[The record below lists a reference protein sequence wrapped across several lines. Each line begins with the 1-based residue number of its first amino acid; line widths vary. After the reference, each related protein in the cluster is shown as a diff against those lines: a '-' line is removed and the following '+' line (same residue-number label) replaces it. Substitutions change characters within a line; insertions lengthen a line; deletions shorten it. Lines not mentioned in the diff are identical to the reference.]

1 MPYHELER
9 RGWIRRQAI
18 APEEIQGVLE
28 RAEEEL
34 SAARELAARF
44 PSSSFELAYNAML
57 LAATALLYSEG
68 YRAGV
73 ERHHKTLV
81 EFTESCLGQPH
92 PRLVNEFDRARR
104 KRHRTVYGQYRATKQ
119 EANHALS
126 VAQQLL
132 EVISQ
137 KLAKKH
143 TPISAENSDGSGGK
157 HE

>member
-1 MPYHELER
+1 MPYPELER
-9 RGWIRRQAI
+9 GGWIRREAI
-18 APEEIQGVLE
+18 TPEEIQGVLE

-57 LAATALLYSEG
+57 LAATALLYNEG
-68 YRAGV
+68 YRASV

-81 EFTESCLGQPH
+81 EFTESCLGQPY
-92 PRLVNEFDRARR
+92 PRLVDEFDRARR
-104 KRHRTVYGQYRATKQ
+104 KRHRTVYGQYRATRQ
-119 EANHALS
+119 EANHVLN
-126 VAQQLL
+126 VAQELL
-132 EVISQ
+132 EVISH

-143 TPISAENSDGSGGK
+143 ASVPANNSEGNGVK